1 MWRDAVKPLPFIFW
15 LLVAG
20 NAAVFSLIWLE
31 KALAAMD
38 SVPAS
43 HGYQIPAPRKE
54 ASECVM
60 FGPLGTGEEAE
71 ALVQRIQRDG
81 GRGMVRSREIL
92 RLPDY
97 VVHVEPSASRD
108 LAMQTLRELKDQAID
123 GHVIPDGKLANA
135 VSVGVFGL
143 PAPAEARRQTVAN
156 LGYDVGVARVER
168 RRIAYS
174 VYSDEPPADLPKDVA
189 VAPCREP

>member
-20 NAAVFSLIWLE
+20 NAVVFSLIWLE
-31 KALAAMD
+31 QALAAME
-38 SVPAS
+38 SVPGTA
-43 HGYQIPAPRKE
+43 GYWVPAPGE
-54 ASECVM
+54 EFSECVIL
-60 FGPLGTGEEAE
+60 GPLGTGEEAE
-71 ALVQRIQRDG
+71 ALVERIQRG
-81 GRGMVRSREIL
+81 GGQAMVRSREIL

-97 VVHVEPSASRD
+97 VVHLEPSASRD

-123 GHVIPDGKLANA
+123 GYVIPDGKLANA

-143 PAPAEARRQTVAN
+143 PAPAAARRQTVAN
-156 LGYDVGVARVER
+156 LGYDVDVARVER

-174 VYSDEPPADLPKDVA
+174 VYSDEPPADMPKDVA
-189 VAPCREP
+189 VAPCPEF

>member
-20 NAAVFSLIWLE
+20 NAVVFSLIWLE
-31 KALAAMD
+31 QALAAME
-38 SVPAS
+38 SVPGTP
-43 HGYQIPAPRKE
+43 GYRVPTPGE
-54 ASECVM
+54 GSPECVVL
-60 FGPLGTGEEAE
+60 GPLGTGEEAE
-71 ALVQRIQRDG
+71 ALVQSIQRGG
-81 GRGMVRSREIL
+81 GRAIVRSREIL

-123 GHVIPDGKLANA
+123 GHVIPDGRLANA

-143 PAPAEARRQTVAN
+143 PAPAEARR
-156 LGYDVGVARVER
+156 E
-168 RRIAYS
+168 
-174 VYSDEPPADLPKDVA
+174 A
-189 VAPCREP
+189 VAPALDGILQLFDALDAVDLGETPPTNSFDARWRDV